1 MRCRVLFKCLS
12 DALSQPKTC
21 TGVWKTPFITA
32 VRVVKQ
38 SSFRGVRIW
47 EPGPRRWEECT
58 ILSQSPRFHGPAAV
72 FVPRPLQL
80 SLFANLQLSVYCC
93 LEKKNHPWPLTSANI
108 LLFFFF
114 VALLCVLSDL
124 SSWIKAPR
132 NGAEVFLKH
141 LICSYGPPMEG
152 QQKARKPNRIKS
164 LSQEQR
170 ASVARYKYTLTSH
183 THTHKRHR
191 QRSHRT
197 QAPFTIISSV
207 RTKESLW

>member
-1 MRCRVLFKCLS
+1 MKDSIHYSCESCETILIQRCEDLRARPTSLRGMHNIITVAALPRPRCRLCS
-12 DALSQPKTC
+12 TAASAQPLC
-21 TGVWKTPFITA
+21 EF
-32 VRVVKQ
+32 
-38 SSFRGVRIW
+38 
-47 EPGPRRWEECT
+47 
-58 ILSQSPRFHGPAAV
+58 AAQRLLL
-72 FVPRPLQL
+72 PW
-80 SLFANLQLSVYCC
+80 
-93 LEKKNHPWPLTSANI
+93 KNHPWPLTSASI

-114 VALLCVLSDL
+114 CCTLVRPKWFVFLNQ
-124 SSWIKAPR
+124 SSAG
-132 NGAEVFLKH
+132 GAVVFLKH
-141 LICSYGPPMEG
+141 LICSYGPLMEG

-183 THTHKRHR
+183 THAHTHKRHG